1 VRSSKKRKSALAART
16 PCFLRSDS
24 LPALARARDPVLASR
39 VLSSTKWTEWACFFD
54 SVKPAPS
61 MPLTSPFARRPTT
74 AHAVRFKARCSAL
87 CVRPIVTAQA
97 QEHVAILLHA
107 PPRRMARN
115 FVRSD
120 VLPLFQITK
129 YHPSG
134 LLFHYAACVRPELAG
149 RTYTGPPQPTRGAQ
163 PMLAQFRS
171 NPAAAAVRAAHSRG
185 DVLFLPGRAARCT
198 RRPSAGLRFAG

>member
-1 VRSSKKRKSALAART
+1 
-16 PCFLRSDS
+16 
-24 LPALARARDPVLASR
+24 
-39 VLSSTKWTEWACFFD
+39 
-54 SVKPAPS
+54 

-74 AHAVRFKARCSAL
+74 AHAVKFKARCSAL

-107 PPRRMARN
+107 LPRRMARN
-115 FVRSD
+115 SVRSD

-134 LLFHYAACVRPELAG
+134 LLFHYAARVHPELAG
-149 RTYTGPPQPTRGAQ
+149 RAYTGPPQPTRGAQ

-171 NPAAAAVRAAHSRG
+171 NPAAVRAAHSRG
-185 DVLFLPGRAARCT
+185 DVLFLPRRAARCT
-198 RRPSAGLRFAG
+198 RRPSA

>member
-1 VRSSKKRKSALAART
+1 
-16 PCFLRSDS
+16 
-24 LPALARARDPVLASR
+24 
-39 VLSSTKWTEWACFFD
+39 
-54 SVKPAPS
+54 

-74 AHAVRFKARCSAL
+74 AHAVRLKARCSAL

-115 FVRSD
+115 SVHSD

-134 LLFHYAACVRPELAG
+134 LLFHYAARVRPELAG
-149 RTYTGPPQPTRGAQ
+149 RAYTGP
-163 PMLAQFRS
+163 
-171 NPAAAAVRAAHSRG
+171 
-185 DVLFLPGRAARCT
+185 RAARSRCLRNFDPT
-198 RRPSAGLRFAG
+198 PLPFALRTAAGTCFSYPGVLLDALADPVR